1 MRCSCEAEARGPLGP
16 VADEEP
22 LYRAAFSPNHLD
34 KKGRLKPSVFPPSH
48 IANKGLSLLRTQKV
62 EDSKLAEFC
71 QALAAM
77 QEGRKWCGGFQFSCS
92 ILRNVRDE
100 DGRLICVFDD
110 PTKAENGVPANDAHA
125 IAVSHDGA
133 MSDEDAMEVRATI
146 IENAEQ
152 MLLAK

>member
-1 MRCSCEAEARGPLGP
+1 MRCSCEAEARGPHGP
-16 VADEEP
+16 VADGEP

-48 IANKGLSLLRTQKV
+48 IANKGLSLVRTQKV
-62 EDSKLAEFC
+62 ENSALAEFC
-71 QALAAM
+71 HALSAM
-77 QEGRKWCGGFQFSCS
+77 QDGRQWCGGFQFSCS
-92 ILRNVRDE
+92 ILRKIRDE

-125 IAVSHDGA
+125 IAVSYDGA

-152 MLLAK
+152 ILLAK